1 MTIRFHKTILSSK
14 KLSTEVLI
22 AFGLIF
28 LTILVLLGYLYPG
41 VTSSFFASRHSLPY
55 VIAIGILIVVFSF
68 LIIIQ
73 IIEPVIKISREAKMI
88 AGGDL
93 TRHIKMTRQDEVGE
107 LGQSFNTMTDRIR
120 TSLEEL
126 QTLSKKTDTLNH
138 EIEARIAVLAN
149 LMEIS
154 NQIAQK
160 APLNEVLDTVVK
172 KCLASQRMPFG
183 CIILRDRLT
192 NQFKIQYLSEKK
204 KEILLSTKDTKST
217 KIQLGQGLLGK
228 ALLRQDAVVID
239 SRTPPTQEIEEF
251 KGRFLIRNAVVV
263 PITSKGNAYGLLI
276 AGNDQSDF
284 VCTDTEKE
292 LLQLIAKHIAIA
304 ALNDLMSKEIQKFE
318 VTDNLTG
325 LYNNSFARNR
335 LNFEIQQAKNS
346 QKPCSFILLQVDNFE
361 NYGTAAGHIKA
372 ENALI
377 KVANLLKEM
386 IDEED
391 KAARFA
397 DHEFALILSGTN
409 KKEAIELA
417 KDITKKVKEV
427 FSGEKDTTHH
437 LTVTVAVVENPLD
450 GVSAEELILKSGV
463 ILSDA
468 KEQGGNRVGYQV

>member
-1 MTIRFHKTILSSK
+1 M
-14 KLSTEVLI
+14 
-22 AFGLIF
+22 
-28 LTILVLLGYLYPG
+28 
-41 VTSSFFASRHSLPY
+41 
-55 VIAIGILIVVFSF
+55 
-68 LIIIQ
+68 
-73 IIEPVIKISREAKMI
+73 
-88 AGGDL
+88 
-93 TRHIKMTRQDEVGE
+93 
-107 LGQSFNTMTDRIR
+107 
-120 TSLEEL
+120 
-126 QTLSKKTDTLNH
+126 
-138 EIEARIAVLAN
+138 
-149 LMEIS
+149 
-154 NQIAQK
+154 
-160 APLNEVLDTVVK
+160 
-172 KCLASQRMPFG
+172 
-183 CIILRDRLT
+183 
-192 NQFKIQYLSEKK
+192 
-204 KEILLSTKDTKST
+204 
-217 KIQLGQGLLGK
+217 
-228 ALLRQDAVVID
+228 
-239 SRTPPTQEIEEF
+239 
-251 KGRFLIRNAVVV
+251 V